1 MAETTSSR
9 TGIDWHGDGL
19 AARSVRFA
27 LTVMAPITVGLSFGI
42 DYWLIYAMV
51 TCILSFAMDSGGPAW
66 ERLRAFAAAGAV
78 IIIGTGFG
86 TWLSGHTALVVAGFA
101 VAGVIYALVESL
113 HPGWAAAARFLC
125 LTFAVG
131 AVYAP
136 LEPRDIGVVA
146 GFAAYAFLVS
156 LGWDWLTGI
165 PRPST
170 ALSLPELF
178 ARLRATERTRWVFAG
193 AVAIAVPL
201 AYLTCLALGLH
212 RPYWA
217 LIAIV
222 IVLRADAL
230 SSRRLM
236 AQMLLGTLF
245 GIALAVGYG
254 LVVSTHAGLLVGM
267 AAAALARWPADRRS
281 GALGTAA
288 LTAFI
293 MLLLELVAGTIGR
306 AEQDMAER
314 LIDVMVGCSFALVA
328 LWLDRLGQYVLRRCK
343 G

>member
-1 MAETTSSR
+1 MR
-9 TGIDWHGDGL
+9 LDWHGDLL
-19 AARSVRFA
+19 AARSIRFA
-27 LTVMAPITVGLSFGI
+27 LTVMAPIAVGLTVGV
-42 DYWLIYAMV
+42 DTWLIYAMV
-51 TCILSFAMDSGGPAW
+51 TCILAFAMDTGGPAR
-66 ERLRAFAAAGAV
+66 ERLLVFAAAGAV
-78 IIIGTGFG
+78 IVLGAGLGTA
-86 TWLSGHTALVVAGFA
+86 LAGHTGLVVAGFA
-101 VAGVIYALVESL
+101 LVGALYALVESL
-113 HPGWAAAARFLC
+113 HPAAAAGARFLC
-125 LTFAVG
+125 LTLAVG
-131 AVYAP
+131 AIYAP
-136 LEPRDIGVVA
+136 LEGRDLGVVA

-170 ALSLPELF
+170 APSLPELL

-193 AVAIAVPL
+193 AVGTAVPL
-201 AYLTCLALGLH
+201 AFLTCLALGLH

-236 AQMLLGTLF
+236 AQMLLGTLL

-254 LVVSTHAGLLVGM
+254 LLVPYHAALLVGM
-267 AAAALARWPADRRS
+267 AVAALLRWPAERRS

-293 MLLLELVAGTIGR
+293 MLLLELVAGTLGR
-306 AEQDMAER
+306 AEHDIAER
-314 LIDVMVGCSFALVA
+314 LIDVMVGCGFALVA
-328 LWLDRLGQYVLRRCK
+328 LWLDRLGQAVLRRYDR
-343 G
+343 